1 MIEPDTAHDG
11 GVLPREC
18 ELNSVLRAIGLEIP
32 RERTQRFRLN
42 KRAFAP

>member
-18 ELNSVLRAIGLEIP
+18 ELNYLSAIGLEISG
-32 RERTQRFRLN
+32 ERTQRFRLN
-42 KRAFAP
+42 KQAFAP